1 MYAVVLFP
9 TFTCRHMCE
18 FVVCM
23 VLLLTSS
30 LQITFALSFALS
42 NTRKK

>member
-9 TFTCRHMCE
+9 TFTCRHMCK

-23 VLLLTSS
+23 VLLLTC